1 MRFSPLVHRVAGRS
15 AAAWDLHVEA
25 RRRQQAGEDIILLTV
40 GDPDQAPPEAVI
52 EATVAALR
60 CHRTH
65 YAPTIGYPALREAIA
80 ARVARRSGQPCT
92 ADNVAVVPG
101 AQGGIYCAVQ
111 CLAGPGDEII
121 VGEPIYT
128 TYEAVIGASGAQMVT
143 FPLRPEA
150 GFHPDLDALGR
161 AITSRTRVVWIN
173 SPHNPTG
180 AVFSSAEMERIAAL
194 CRSMICGSWLTKST
208 RTSPWRD
215 RISALGHCKVCPS
228 ARSSCRASR
237 NHTPCQASV

>member
-111 CLAGPGDEII
+111 CLAGPGDEISI
-121 VGEPIYT
+121 PHAAVGTAQQPRPIDSKSSRSP
-128 TYEAVIGASGAQMVT
+128 AVQPGWQ
-143 FPLRPEA
+143 
-150 GFHPDLDALGR
+150 
-161 AITSRTRVVWIN
+161 
-173 SPHNPTG
+173 
-180 AVFSSAEMERIAAL
+180 
-194 CRSMICGSWLTKST
+194 CRLV
-208 RTSPWRD
+208 R
-215 RISALGHCKVCPS
+215 
-228 ARSSCRASR
+228 
-237 NHTPCQASV
+237 